1 MEDVALLKKMALFQG
16 LDALEMVQ
24 VSKRVGRRRAA
35 AYEVVAAQGSPGA
48 SLFVVR
54 SGKLLVSVPH
64 DQSREVLAELGPGQ
78 HFGEVSLI
86 DHGPRSAEVK
96 AVAETE
102 LLELNEKGFQELLAF
117 SPELRDKLQSNLLLD
132 LCSKI
137 RRTNDRLLQML

>member
-24 VSKRVGRRRAA
+24 VSKRIQHRKAA
-35 AYEVVAAQGSPGA
+35 AYEVVAAQGSRGEA
-48 SLFVVR
+48 LFIVR
-54 SGKLLVSVPH
+54 SGKLVVSVPH
-64 DQSREVLAELGPGQ
+64 HDSREILADLGPGQ

-96 AVAETE
+96 ALTDTE
-102 LLELNEKGFQELLAF
+102 LLVLDEKSFKELLAF

-132 LCSKI
+132 LCGKI
-137 RRTNDRLLQML
+137 RNTNDRLLQML